1 MHDGDAST
9 ARARESPASRN
20 RRDRR
25 DDRPEPMTL
34 SLTPRQR
41 SPRSPFPIVENLAGR
56 GPSGPQLVR
65 RVRQVAR
72 THGADFTRE
81 RARPRDSSRVRQSAR
96 RVDPAASDPRDE
108 EPGTLTAAMHNA
120 YGAPD
125 ANDNSR
131 GAQLAA
137 EFNRR
142 LQTVLDRS
150 VPHIKE
156 RWGGVVRGGVRL
168 SDPDLVSSRMVTS
181 SRTGWASTTSTSS
194 SGSSPRRWTL
204 RRRGP
209 PSPPRVTRS
218 SSPSSADSPSLSF
231 VPQRQELLYRFCMTF
246 FSVFDVPVFWPILL
260 MYWFMLFFMTMKQQ
274 IKHT

>member
-1 MHDGDAST
+1 
-9 ARARESPASRN
+9 
-20 RRDRR
+20 
-25 DDRPEPMTL
+25 MTL

-81 RARPRDSSRVRQSAR
+81 RARPATPPGCDRARVESI
-96 RVDPAASDPRDE
+96 PPPPDPRDE

-156 RWGGVVRGGVRL
+156 RWGCG
-168 SDPDLVSSRMVTS
+168 
-181 SRTGWASTTSTSS
+181 A
-194 SGSSPRRWTL
+194 RW
-204 RRRGP
+204 
-209 PSPPRVTRS
+209 RS
-218 SSPSSADSPSLSF
+218 S
-231 VPQRQELLYRFCMTF
+231 
-246 FSVFDVPVFWPILL
+246 I
-260 MYWFMLFFMTMKQQ
+260 
-274 IKHT
+274 